1 MALRSERRGFT
12 LIELLVVIAI
22 IAILAAILFPVF
34 AKAREKARQSSC
46 NSNCKQL
53 GLALTQYIQDYD
65 ETLPWVYMDTPTRYR
80 WHEQMGAYIK
90 NQQMRFCPSDA
101 GKDQT
106 NVNNS
111 SYTATMNGHVF
122 KEGAPQNSLA
132 SFTIPSQIGV
142 ILDANSWYSYYHPG
156 NGGTDAGNAAT
167 MQQNLSTSATAGD
180 FTYVRRHNDGA
191 NCQFLDGHAKW
202 QGCNSL
208 VADRYFWGCSGI

>member
-1 MALRSERRGFT
+1 MLRRLLALASVT
-12 LIELLVVIAI
+12 LVV
-22 IAILAAILFPVF
+22 AAAAGCGNTDSWVDSAAAPGWS
-34 AKAREKARQSSC
+34 A
-46 NSNCKQL
+46 
-53 GLALTQYIQDYD
+53 QY
-65 ETLPWVYMDTPTRYR
+65 
-80 WHEQMGAYIK
+80 A
-90 NQQMRFCPSDA
+90 DA
-101 GKDQT
+101 A
-106 NVNNS
+106 NS

-191 NCQFLDGHAKW
+191 NCQFLDGHAKC